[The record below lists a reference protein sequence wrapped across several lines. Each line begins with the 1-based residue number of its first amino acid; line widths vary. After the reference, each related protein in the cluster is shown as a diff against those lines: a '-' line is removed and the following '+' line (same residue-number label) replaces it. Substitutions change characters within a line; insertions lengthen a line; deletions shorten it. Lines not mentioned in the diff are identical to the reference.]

1 MFSRLSKAGRTT
13 VCSTSC
19 NRALSASGLALTARL
34 NDTLAPPYAV
44 AERKK
49 KASFFEKKEAKKIY

>member
-1 MFSRLSKAGRTT
+1 
-13 VCSTSC
+13 
-19 NRALSASGLALTARL
+19 LALTARL

-49 KASFFEKKEAKKIY
+49 KASFCEQKEAKKLY